1 MHVARGADGVFQH
14 VPEYEFEEV
23 WAKLSTTSAKAS
35 GSTVLTITGAGFA
48 ANYSALAYSSES
60 HDTLKEIHFQ
70 YAVRRSIVT
79 PNVCGHPR

>member
-1 MHVARGADGVFQH
+1 VHVARGADGIFQH

-23 WAKLSTTSAKAS
+23 WEKLSTTSAKAS
-35 GSTVLTITGAGFA
+35 GAVLTITGAGFVA
-48 ANYSALAYSSES
+48 SYSALAYSSDS
-60 HDTLKEIHFQ
+60 HDTTKEIQLQ